1 MLCALVCPVVELELK
16 MAAEP
21 GSELEADLFLF
32 EQEYFSAR
40 ISDSDSDSNIDGES
54 DRDRDER
61 TDDDDSSTANMDDMT
76 EVRELDKDE
85 IKNVQQFNA
94 ATCGCTKK
102 NGSPC
107 SNYFTVQ
114 ELSELRMQMS
124 ELENDHLDLVVL
136 SQIHAH
142 HFMKELVG
150 HRRMDARE
158 RSRDYTTFF
167 YHGHSICL
175 KTFLFIH
182 SIGKKR
188 FRNLLKHYQLN
199 GVSPRVH
206 GNVKRRPWNAASFPD
221 KERAVTFIKN
231 FAEAHALPLPGRMPK
246 FYDYS
251 IMLLPSDVSKAS
263 VHREYMKATRKLEET
278 IQKPMRIFGYRE
290 FCRLWSEVV
299 PYIRV
304 MPPADDLCPTCQ
316 DNASLILK
324 SANLSEDEKSQRL
337 QIAEKHLQCAKKQ
350 RNYYREQVRLS
361 QGRIKSLPD
370 NHGQPISL
378 AISLAYSFD
387 HAQQVHYPSN
397 PQQPGPLFFKTPRKC
412 GIFGVCSEGC
422 NTQVNYLIDE
432 AQSCGKG
439 ANSIVSMV
447 HHYLGNFTQ
456 GEEDICLHAD
466 NCVGQNKNNTMV
478 WYLVWRVV
486 TGLSKACELNF
497 MIPGHTRFSPDRFFG
512 LIKRKFRR
520 SKVSSLSQIAEVVES
535 STTGGQNK
543 AYIIGDESMK
553 PFTYY
558 DWADFLSDFF
568 TTIPHITTY
577 YHFRCKSDHPGVVF
591 VREFADSEEK
601 EVSILK
607 PSVRV
612 DRDALP
618 SQMTPPGL
626 SLDRQWYLY
635 EQIRQFCDEEF
646 QDVTCPEPRMQK
658 HSRTQD
664 EDESPPVKRSKR
676 LCSYCRMP
684 GHTKTKK
691 GVVTCPKLLKET
703 GK

>member
-1 MLCALVCPVVELELK
+1 MLV
-16 MAAEP
+16 MAAEHAEP
-21 GSELEADLFLF
+21 GSELETDLFLF

-40 ISDSDSDSNIDGES
+40 LNDSGDSES
-54 DRDRDER
+54 DENDQNEDEC
-61 TDDDDSSTANMDDMT
+61 TDDGDSQVSPTDLESMT
-76 EVRELDKDE
+76 DVRELDKNE
-85 IKNVQQFNA
+85 IKEIQQFNA
-94 ATCGCTKK
+94 TTCGCTKK

-107 SNYFTVQ
+107 SDYFTVE

-124 ELENDHLDLVVL
+124 ELENDHLDLVIL

-142 HFMKELVG
+142 HFTNELVG
-150 HRRMDARE
+150 HRRIDTRE
-158 RSRDYTTFF
+158 RVREYTTFF
-167 YHGHSICL
+167 YHGRSICL

-263 VHREYMKATRKLEET
+263 VHREYVTATKKLEET
-278 IQKPMRIFGYRE
+278 IQKSVRCFGYRE
-290 FCRLWSEVV
+290 FCRLWSEVL

-337 QIAEKHLQCAKKQ
+337 QIAEKHLECAKKQ
-350 RNYYREQVRLS
+350 RNYYREQVHLS
-361 QGRIKSLPD
+361 QERVKTLPD
-370 NHGQPISL
+370 NQGHPDSL

-412 GIFGVCSEGC
+412 GIFGVCSEGR

-432 AQSCGKG
+432 SQSCGKG

-447 HHYLGNFTQ
+447 HHYLCNFTH
-456 GEEDICLHAD
+456 GEEELCLHAD

-478 WYLVWRVV
+478 WYLAWRVI
-486 TGLSKACELNF
+486 TDRSKACELSF

-512 LIKRKFRR
+512 LIKRRFRR

-535 STTGGQNK
+535 STTGGQNQ
-543 AYIIGDESMK
+543 AYIIGKESTR
-553 PFTYY
+553 PFAYY
-558 DWADFLSDFF
+558 NWSDFLSDFF
-568 TTIPHITTY
+568 TTIPHITSY
-577 YHFRCKSDHPGVVF
+577 YHFRCKSEHPGIVF

-601 EVSILK
+601 EVTVLK
-607 PSVRV
+607 HNV
-612 DRDALP
+612 DKDALP
-618 SQMTPPGL
+618 SQMMPSGL

-635 EQIRQFCDEEF
+635 EQIRQFCDEEYR
-646 QDVTCPEPRMQK
+646 DVTCPHPRAQK
-658 HSRTQD
+658 HSHTQD
-664 EDESPPVKRSKR
+664 EDESPPTKRSKR
-676 LCSYCRMP
+676 LCSHCRMP

-691 GVVTCPKLLKET
+691 GVITCPKLIQET
-703 GK
+703 TK

>member
-1 MLCALVCPVVELELK
+1 
-16 MAAEP
+16 MASNFE
-21 GSELEADLFLF
+21 SELDAEIFLY
-32 EQEYFSAR
+32 EQEYFSVRQKDGEA
-40 ISDSDSDSNIDGES
+40 SDVES
-54 DRDRDER
+54 DRDRD
-61 TDDDDSSTANMDDMT
+61 DSDVGDSDDSSDRMEDDDIT
-76 EVRELDKDE
+76 EEMRQLDKDE
-85 IKNVQQFNA
+85 FKHVQQFNVT
-94 ATCGCTKK
+94 TCGCSKR

-107 SNYFTVQ
+107 SDYFTVQ

-124 ELENDHLDLVVL
+124 ELENEHLDLVVL

-142 HFMKELVG
+142 HFMNDLAG
-150 HRRMDARE
+150 HRRKDKQERARE
-158 RSRDYTTFF
+158 YTAFF

-182 SIGKKR
+182 GIGKKR

-263 VHREYMKATRKLEET
+263 VHREYITATKKLEET
-278 IQKPMRIFGYRE
+278 IQKPIRSFGYRE

-304 MPPADDLCPTCQ
+304 MPPADDLCLTCQ
-316 DNASLILK
+316 DNTSLILK

-350 RNYYREQVRLS
+350 RNYYRKQVQLS
-361 QGRIKSLPD
+361 QERIKSLAE
-370 NHGQPISL
+370 NQGRASSL

-412 GIFGVCSEGC
+412 GIFGVCSEGR
-422 NTQVNYLIDE
+422 NSQVNYLIDE

-447 HHYLGNFTQ
+447 HHYLSNFTQ
-456 GEEDICLHAD
+456 GEEEICLHAD

-478 WYLVWRVV
+478 WYLVWRVIV
-486 TGLSKACELNF
+486 GLSKACELSF

-520 SKVSSLSQIAEVVES
+520 SKVSSLTQIAEVVES

-543 AYIIGDESMK
+543 AYIVGAESVK
-553 PFTYY
+553 PFAYY
-558 DWADFLSDFF
+558 NWADFLSNFF
-568 TTIPHITTY
+568 TTIPHITSY
-577 YHFRCKSDHPGVVF
+577 YHFRCKSDCSGVVF

-601 EVSILK
+601 EVPVLK
-607 PSVRV
+607 HNITV
-612 DRDALP
+612 DREALP
-618 SQMTPPGL
+618 SQITPPGL

-635 EQIRQFCDEEF
+635 EQIRKFCDEEF
-646 QDVTCPEPRMQK
+646 QDVTCPEPRVQK
-658 HSRTQD
+658 RSRTQD
-664 EDESPPVKRSKR
+664 EDESPPAKQSKR
-676 LCSYCRMP
+676 LCSYCRMA

-691 GVVTCPKLLKET
+691 SVITCPKLLQET
-703 GK
+703 PK

>member
-1 MLCALVCPVVELELK
+1 
-16 MAAEP
+16 
-21 GSELEADLFLF
+21 
-32 EQEYFSAR
+32 
-40 ISDSDSDSNIDGES
+40 
-54 DRDRDER
+54 
-61 TDDDDSSTANMDDMT
+61 
-76 EVRELDKDE
+76 
-85 IKNVQQFNA
+85 
-94 ATCGCTKK
+94 
-102 NGSPC
+102 
-107 SNYFTVQ
+107 
-114 ELSELRMQMS
+114 
-124 ELENDHLDLVVL
+124 
-136 SQIHAH
+136 
-142 HFMKELVG
+142 
-150 HRRMDARE
+150 
-158 RSRDYTTFF
+158 
-167 YHGHSICL
+167 
-175 KTFLFIH
+175 
-182 SIGKKR
+182 
-188 FRNLLKHYQLN
+188 
-199 GVSPRVH
+199 
-206 GNVKRRPWNAASFPD
+206 
-221 KERAVTFIKN
+221 
-231 FAEAHALPLPGRMPK
+231 
-246 FYDYS
+246 
-251 IMLLPSDVSKAS
+251 MLLPSNVSKAS

-304 MPPADDLCPTCQ
+304 MPPADDLCPMCQ

-350 RNYYREQVRLS
+350 RNYYREQVQLS

-378 AISLAYSFD
+378 AISLAYGFD

-447 HHYLGNFTQ
+447 HHYLGNFTK
-456 GEEDICLHAD
+456 GEEEICLHAD
-466 NCVGQNKNNTMV
+466 NCVGQNKNNTV
-478 WYLVWRVV
+478 GWYLVWRVV

-543 AYIIGDESMK
+543 AYVIGDESMK

-577 YHFRCKSDHPGVVF
+577 YHF
-591 VREFADSEEK
+591 
-601 EVSILK
+601 
-607 PSVRV
+607 
-612 DRDALP
+612 
-618 SQMTPPGL
+618 
-626 SLDRQWYLY
+626 
-635 EQIRQFCDEEF
+635 
-646 QDVTCPEPRMQK
+646 
-658 HSRTQD
+658 
-664 EDESPPVKRSKR
+664 
-676 LCSYCRMP
+676 
-684 GHTKTKK
+684 
-691 GVVTCPKLLKET
+691 
-703 GK
+703 